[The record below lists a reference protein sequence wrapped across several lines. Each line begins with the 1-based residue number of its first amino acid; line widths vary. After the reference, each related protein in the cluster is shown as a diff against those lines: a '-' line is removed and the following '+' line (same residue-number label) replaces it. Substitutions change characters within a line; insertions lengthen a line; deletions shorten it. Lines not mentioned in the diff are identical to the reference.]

1 MKSQDGYYDSMTV
14 VDWINW
20 NFQWTINRRSR
31 RARYSM
37 TEVDWID

>member
-1 MKSQDGYYDSMTV
+1 MKSQEAYYDSMTV

-20 NFQWTINRRSR
+20 NFQWTINRRSL